1 MGGLSPLHTSN
12 RAALA
17 GREEAR
23 EVPGIDL
30 AAQHAALEPELSAA
44 LARVW
49 AHGRFILG
57 PEVAAF
63 EEALAA
69 RVGAGAAV
77 GCASGSDA
85 LLLALS
91 AEGIGPGDAVITTP
105 YTFFSTAG
113 SVARLGATPVFL
125 DIDPETFLLSLPAL
139 ERYLSGCRQTSAG
152 LVDPRRGL
160 RVRGI
165 IPVHLF
171 GAALR
176 MAPLLQLARA
186 AGLFVLEDAAQ
197 AIGAEDEG
205 QAIGARGEM
214 GALSF
219 FPSKNLGA
227 AGDGGAVLLRDAARA
242 ERLREL
248 RVHGMSKR
256 YEHQRLGMN
265 SRLDTLQ
272 AAILL
277 TKLPRL
283 GMYTEARRSLART
296 YQEQLGDLPGLMLP
310 RQRSGDVWNQFVLRH
325 PKRDAL
331 RAFLEERKIATAIY
345 YPKPLHMQPAF
356 QSLGY
361 REGDC
366 PQAEAAALS
375 SLALPVYPEL
385 GETRQ
390 RWVIEAVRSFCLSA

>member
-1 MGGLSPLHTSN
+1 M
-12 RAALA
+12 
-17 GREEAR
+17 
-23 EVPGIDL
+23 
-30 AAQHAALEPELSAA
+30 
-44 LARVW
+44 
-49 AHGRFILG
+49 
-57 PEVAAF
+57 
-63 EEALAA
+63 
-69 RVGAGAAV
+69 
-77 GCASGSDA
+77 
-85 LLLALS
+85 
-91 AEGIGPGDAVITTP
+91 AEGVGPGDALITTP

-113 SVARLGATPVFL
+113 SVARLGAVPVFL

-139 ERYLSGCRQTSAG
+139 ERYLSGCRQTAAG

-176 MAPLLQLARA
+176 MAPLLALARA
-186 AGLFVLEDAAQ
+186 AGLFILEDAAQ
-197 AIGAEDEG
+197 AIGAEDDG
-205 QAIGARGEM
+205 LPVGARGEW

-227 AGDGGAVLLRDAARA
+227 AGDGGAVLVRDPARA

-248 RVHGMSKR
+248 RVHGMAKR

-277 TKLPRL
+277 AKLPRL
-283 GMYTEARRSLART
+283 GAYTEARRALARS
-296 YQEQLGDLPGLMLP
+296 YQEQLAGSPGLVLP
-310 RQRSGDVWNQFVLRH
+310 QQRPGDVWNQFVIRH
-325 PKRDAL
+325 PRRDAL
-331 RAFLEERKIATAIY
+331 RAFLEERKIATAVY
-345 YPKPLHMQPAF
+345 YPRPLHMQPAF
-356 QSLGY
+356 RALGY
-361 REGDC
+361 REGDL

-385 GETRQ
+385 GESRQ
-390 RWVIEAVRSFCLSA
+390 RWVIDAVRRFCSLP